1 MLFCNM
7 KLTLYNNLYH
17 VVAIIFPNDL
27 VHVSKQPSVFSQAI
41 IRFTISEHL
50 IFQCAL
56 KIIPKGFLTIVLRL
70 WNFLYNTKNTGNTVH
85 VYCDVIHV
93 GNQCQTNHVLWLNHI
108 LGHFRASRTKT
119 PPTPTLSKQFIPDMT
134 HDKIERLHEWTLIR
148 RRGEM
153 TRTQCTRDSWMN
165 K

>member
-27 VHVSKQPSVFSQAI
+27 VHASKQPSVFSQAI

-108 LGHFRASRTKT
+108 LGHFRTSRTKT
-119 PPTPTLSKQFIPDMT
+119 PPTPTLSKQFIPDNDT
-134 HDKIERLHEWTLIR
+134 WQNWTF
-148 RRGEM
+148 
-153 TRTQCTRDSWMN
+153 TRMN
-165 K
+165 TDQKMWWNDRNSMYAWFMNE